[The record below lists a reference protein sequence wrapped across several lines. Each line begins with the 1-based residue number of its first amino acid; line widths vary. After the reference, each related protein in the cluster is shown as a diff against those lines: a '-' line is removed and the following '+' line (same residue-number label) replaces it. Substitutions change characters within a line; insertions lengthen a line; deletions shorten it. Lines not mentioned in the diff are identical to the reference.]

1 MTKSGKTSASTK
13 EQVAAPPPP
22 ISLVDYCNDDEQTT
36 PQGSLNSQDLM
47 SEAGAVVSQ
56 ECSVCRQSKTHLSD
70 VSWDPCGCG
79 GDDLPSS
86 LESRSHSEGM
96 RQERHEVVAIPSH
109 HLWCSSE
116 PTSIAKK
123 AKEEAHIY
131 DPRLGDEY
139 LQNHEEER
147 EGAEEAQRKP
157 KKKGKAAPTSKTA
170 FKSGPPPSVSR
181 PKPSESSKRPSSSHM
196 AYVSPHQSPRLE
208 GKFQIIHLGMVAYP
222 GESINVEEAKI
233 ALVKASISIRRIW
246 VAMEALSNVVSQIA
260 KMMNPKEGE
269 SEQDLQQSADE
280 RDDQREKMVF
290 FLVVFGYV
298 ILFNFWTRMSCT
310 IFLLMHAL
318 FRNYVLRHLCGCVS
332 KFLKV
337 LEKHPKLKRGR
348 LKMQR
353 SRGRYD
359 TNASTTTNGSGSTT
373 MSAYADKQDKVKTE
387 T

>member
-1 MTKSGKTSASTK
+1 MLR
-13 EQVAAPPPP
+13 
-22 ISLVDYCNDDEQTT
+22 SLKFNFECT
-36 PQGSLNSQDLM
+36 
-47 SEAGAVVSQ
+47 Q
-56 ECSVCRQSKTHLSD
+56 E
-70 VSWDPCGCG
+70 
-79 GDDLPSS
+79 
-86 LESRSHSEGM
+86 
-96 RQERHEVVAIPSH
+96 
-109 HLWCSSE
+109 
-116 PTSIAKK
+116 
-123 AKEEAHIY
+123 
-131 DPRLGDEY
+131 
-139 LQNHEEER
+139 
-147 EGAEEAQRKP
+147 
-157 KKKGKAAPTSKTA
+157 
-170 FKSGPPPSVSR
+170 
-181 PKPSESSKRPSSSHM
+181 
-196 AYVSPHQSPRLE
+196 
-208 GKFQIIHLGMVAYP
+208 
-222 GESINVEEAKI
+222 
-233 ALVKASISIRRIW
+233 
-246 VAMEALSNVVSQIA
+246 
-260 KMMNPKEGE
+260 EGE

-280 RDDQREKMVF
+280 RDDQREKIVF